1 MIKWIVVNK
10 TVPENKTPEYS
21 WPDAKF
27 YSEEE
32 AQAVIEKRK
41 TINPQLNYVA
51 LKIESDEL

>member
-1 MIKWIVVNK
+1 MTKWIIVNK
-10 TVPENKTPEYS
+10 TVPENETPEYS

-32 AQAVIEKRK
+32 AQDLIEKRK

-51 LKIESDEL
+51 IKIESDEL